1 MTHQDHLTQGSRFVV
16 RSALILNRALLC
28 AFLLGLISTW
38 LFPSFFAAWI
48 QQDWIQQSNP
58 SVDVHPILT
67 GMRLLVLLGI
77 AMSVAADRIFVS
89 LAQIIATVS
98 AGDPFI
104 LANARRL
111 QIIGW
116 SLLALQLLEIPGAL
130 IARFFPS
137 MGNAAPDATFSIGGW
152 IAVLMVFV
160 LSRVFAAGAV
170 MRDEL
175 EGTV

>member
-1 MTHQDHLTQGSRFVV
+1 MPHQDRLIQGSRFVV
-16 RSALILNRALLC
+16 RTALLFNRACLC
-28 AFLLGLISTW
+28 ALLVGLISTW
-38 LFPSFFAAWI
+38 LFPSFFADWI
-48 QQDWIQQSNP
+48 QQDWTQQSNP
-58 SVDVHPILT
+58 SVEVHSILT
-67 GMRLLVLLGI
+67 GIRLMVLLGI
-77 AMSVAADRIFVS
+77 AISVFADRIFVS

-98 AGDPFI
+98 AGDAFI

-116 SLLALQLLEIPGAL
+116 SLLALQLLDIPGSL
-130 IARFFPS
+130 IAKFFPS
-137 MGNAAPDATFSIGGW
+137 LSNAAPDATFSVGGW

>member
-1 MTHQDHLTQGSRFVV
+1 
-16 RSALILNRALLC
+16 
-28 AFLLGLISTW
+28 
-38 LFPSFFAAWI
+38 
-48 QQDWIQQSNP
+48 
-58 SVDVHPILT
+58 
-67 GMRLLVLLGI
+67 
-77 AMSVAADRIFVS
+77 MSVAADRIFVS

-160 LSRVFAAGAV
+160 LSRIFAAGAV